1 MCIRDRR
8 ISVSKS
14 DSEAIGGENEARAKV
29 ADSDA
34 TRREKEAE
42 ALKRA
47 TAAENIAKA
56 RAEQESFDAQRAAE
70 EARAHFEQA
79 KLEADVIVKLS
90 LIHIFVTHDGKDASK
105 CAAVKPALLPKVITN
120 RLNGDIRG
128 LPLRSPFWKDPLKAR
143 PAQLQPTQ
151 RRI

>member
-1 MCIRDRR
+1 MRR
-8 ISVSKS
+8 QIFRQVKQ
-14 DSEAIGGENEARAKV
+14 
-29 ADSDA
+29 
-34 TRREKEAE
+34 T
-42 ALKRA
+42 
-47 TAAENIAKA
+47 
-56 RAEQESFDAQRAAE
+56 E
-70 EARAHFEQA
+70 EARVNP
-79 KLEADVIVKLS
+79 LLTR
-90 LIHIFVTHDGKDASK
+90 FVTHDGKDASK